1 MKVAAG
7 KWKVLPAEQR
17 KPYEMP
23 YEAEKKVY
31 DKAFAEYVASGK
43 RDAWIR
49 DPEKPKK
56 PMTAFLRFA
65 GEYRVKSPALKI
77 TEATKKAGAL
87 WKSMTTGPKAPYEQK
102 YASEKAEYDKL
113 IKEYKDSGKEAA
125 YKAKTGPTAAE
136 KKKAKEL
143 AKKEKDAAS
152 KLKLKAAAAKR
163 KEREAAKKLKLKAK
177 EAAKKEK
184 EAAKKLKAKEAAA
197 KQKEKDSAKK
207 LKAKEVA
214 SAVKLAKAQP
224 ATKEATAM

>member
-1 MKVAAG
+1 MKAAAA

-17 KPYEMP
+17 KPYETP

-31 DKAFAEYVASGK
+31 DKAFAEYVTSGK

-49 DPEKPKK
+49 DLAKPKK
-56 PMTAFLRFA
+56 PSTAFLRFA
-65 GEYRVKSPALKI
+65 GEYRVKSPALKM

-87 WKSMTTGPKAPYEQK
+87 WKSMTTGQKAPYEQK

-125 YKAKTGPTAAE
+125 YKAMKGPTAAE

-143 AKKEKDAAS
+143 AKKEREAAS
-152 KLKLKAAAAKR
+152 KLKLKAAAANR
-163 KEREAAKKLKLKAK
+163 KEREAAKKLKVKAM

-197 KQKEKDSAKK
+197 KQKKKDAAQK

-214 SAVKLAKAQP
+214 ATVKLAKVKP
-224 ATKEATAM
+224 ATKEVRAM